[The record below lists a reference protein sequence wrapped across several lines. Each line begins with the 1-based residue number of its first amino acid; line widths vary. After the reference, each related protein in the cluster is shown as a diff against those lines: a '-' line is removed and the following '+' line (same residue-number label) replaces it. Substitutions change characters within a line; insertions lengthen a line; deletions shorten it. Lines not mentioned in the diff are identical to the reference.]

1 MQKKNNFKNILL
13 NKIKKKDIKVGI
25 IGLGYVGLPLSI
37 HYALKKINTF
47 GFDIDTNKIKS
58 INKGKS
64 YIKQI
69 NDDVIKKTKKH
80 LTVSSDFTLI
90 KKCDVIVICLPTP
103 LKKKFIPN
111 LEYIS
116 KTIDVIK
123 KYLRVGQMISLES
136 TSYPGT
142 TEDLIYKKLY
152 KKFNI
157 GKNLFICFS
166 PEREDPGNKRYKNI
180 NVPKIVSGITPNC
193 LKIAKSF
200 YSLVFKSIVPVTSTK
215 TAEFTKLLEN
225 IYRSVNIG
233 LVNEMKVIAKLMN
246 INIHEVIR
254 AASTKPFGFK
264 AFYPGPGMGGHCIPI
279 DPFYMSWKSKQLGYT
294 PKFIENAGKIN
305 SMMPKWTVNQILD
318 NFKSSKIK
326 LTNQKIL
333 IIGVAYKK
341 NIDDTRES
349 PALEIMNILKNKN
362 INFDYHDPYIKIL
375 QSFRKYSFKKKSIIL
390 NKANLKKYIAT
401 IIVTD
406 HDTINYKNI
415 LSHSNKVFD
424 CRGTLDYLVNKTKI
438 INL

>member
-1 MQKKNNFKNILL
+1 MQKKYNFKDKLL
-13 NKIKKKDIKVGI
+13 NKINKKNITVGV

-37 HYALKKINTF
+37 QYALKKINTI
-47 GFDIDTNKIKS
+47 GFDIDSSKIKS

-69 NDDVIKKTKKH
+69 NNDEIKKTKKY
-80 LTVSSDFTLI
+80 LTASKDFRLI
-90 KKCDVIVICLPTP
+90 KMCDVIVVCLPTP
-103 LKKKFIPN
+103 FKNNFIPN
-111 LEYIS
+111 LEYIT
-116 KTIDVIK
+116 KTINVIK
-123 KYLRVGQMISLES
+123 KYIREGQMISLES

-142 TEDLIYKKLY
+142 TEDLIYKKFY
-152 KKFNI
+152 KKFDI

-166 PEREDPGNKRYKNI
+166 PEREDPGNKKYKNI
-180 NVPKIVSGITPNC
+180 NVPKIVSGITPEC

-200 YSLVFKSIVPVTSTK
+200 YLLVFKSIVPVASTK

-233 LVNEMKVIAKLMN
+233 LVNEMKIIAKLMN
-246 INIHEVIR
+246 VNIHEVIR

-279 DPFYMSWKSKQLGYT
+279 DPFYMSWKSKQLGYA

-305 SMMPKWTVNQILD
+305 SIMPKWTVKQILN
-318 NFKSSKIK
+318 NFKSRKIK
-326 LTNQKIL
+326 LINQKIL
-333 IIGVAYKK
+333 IVGVAYKK

-375 QSFRKYSFKKKSIIL
+375 QSVRKYSFKKKSIIL
-390 NKANLKKYIAT
+390 NKRNLKKYAAT

-406 HDTINYKNI
+406 HDKINYKKILLYSNI
-415 LSHSNKVFD
+415 VFD
-424 CRGTLDYLVNKTKI
+424 CRGTLDHFSTRQNI
-438 INL
+438 INI

>member
-1 MQKKNNFKNILL
+1 MARN
-13 NKIKKKDIKVGI
+13 V
-25 IGLGYVGLPLSI
+25 
-37 HYALKKINTF
+37 
-47 GFDIDTNKIKS
+47 
-58 INKGKS
+58 
-64 YIKQI
+64 
-69 NDDVIKKTKKH
+69 
-80 LTVSSDFTLI
+80 
-90 KKCDVIVICLPTP
+90 
-103 LKKKFIPN
+103 KKKFIPN
-111 LEYIS
+111 LEYIT

>member
-111 LEYIS
+111 LEYIT

-375 QSFRKYSFKKKSIIL
+375 QSFRKYSFKKK
-390 NKANLKKYIAT
+390 KY
-401 IIVTD
+401 
-406 HDTINYKNI
+406 NPEQ
-415 LSHSNKVFD
+415 S
-424 CRGTLDYLVNKTKI
+424 
-438 INL
+438 